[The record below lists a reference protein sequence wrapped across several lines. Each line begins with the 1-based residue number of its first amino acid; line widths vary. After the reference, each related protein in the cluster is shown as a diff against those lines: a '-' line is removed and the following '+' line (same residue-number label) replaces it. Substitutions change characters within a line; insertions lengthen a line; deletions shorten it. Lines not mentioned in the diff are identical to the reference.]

1 MNKSYRT
8 VWNEALGAWVAAS
21 EITKARGK
29 RSRSGTVVAAAAM
42 VLVLGGAGN
51 AIAQT
56 TRNVDGGI
64 ATGASMAISP
74 MATGGDCFGLGV
86 ATTGSALGLAIGC
99 AANTTTGSTN
109 IAIGTAAHAG
119 TSDGSGNGDQ
129 LAIGYGAQATGVD
142 SLALGAQVQ
151 ALSSNSLAIGNSG
164 DGVDNNSSGA
174 ISNRIEGVARNA
186 YAGVAAAMATQMPG
200 TYVPGKTVM
209 RVGSA
214 VFKGE
219 SAVGIS
225 FRRTSENNGW
235 SVTGG
240 VGMSR
245 AGVAATVGAEW
256 VFN

>member
-1 MNKSYRT
+1 MYRN
-8 VWNEALGAWVAAS
+8 VGDALGGISYSLQNLAEETKNEYANTKYFRANSTAA
-21 EITKARGK
+21 E
-29 RSRSGTVVAAAAM
+29 AAA
-42 VLVLGGAGN
+42 
-51 AIAQT
+51 
-56 TRNVDGGI
+56 
-64 ATGASMAISP
+64 
-74 MATGGDCFGLGV
+74 
-86 ATTGSALGLAIGC
+86 
-99 AANTTTGSTN
+99 
-109 IAIGTAAHAG
+109 
-119 TSDGSGNGDQ
+119 
-129 LAIGYGAQATGVD
+129 
-142 SLALGAQVQ
+142 
-151 ALSSNSLAIGNSG
+151 
-164 DGVDNNSSGA
+164 
-174 ISNRIEGVARNA
+174 NRIEGVARNA